1 LEKGLE
7 MGMLQKV
14 IRDGAANGAEKG
26 MFQKVIQDGGL

>member
-1 LEKGLE
+1 

-26 MFQKVIQDGGL
+26 MLQKVIHDGGL